1 MGVLDGHKTLDPI
14 GSTYAGVVSRES
26 VQIALS
32 YAALNDRDVFAADIW
47 NAYLQAPS
55 SQKDYI
61 ICGPEFGVKNIG
73 QTVLIHRA
81 LYGGK
86 AAGRDFRNH
95 LRSCM
100 EFLNFKSCLADP
112 DVWMRTAIKSDG
124 NTYYEYIL
132 LYVDDILVVSE
143 NAESILRNELRR
155 YFHLKE
161 ESTGPPT
168 IYLGGRVCKVQL
180 ENGVWAWSFSSSQYV
195 HSAIKNVEEY
205 LGKFK
210 NSHLKILSKAET
222 PLTTSYRPELD
233 VSPELKP
240 RDSTYY
246 QSLIGILQWIVELGR
261 IDICL
266 EVSMMSSHLAMPRKG
281 HLDQVLHIFA
291 YLRKYHNTELVYDLS
306 DPVVEQ
312 DVFERRDWT
321 SSEFGSVQGK
331 EEIPP
336 HMPEPR
342 GLGFALRA
350 KVNADHASDMITR
363 HSRMGFL
370 VYLNCAPIY
379 WWSKKQNSVE
389 SLSFGSEF
397 IAMKQCCEYV
407 RGLRYKLR
415 MMSIPCEDPT
425 FIYGD
430 NQSVLANTTIPD
442 STLKKKSQSIAY
454 HFVREGTGQDEWRMT
469 YVNTHENE
477 ADLLTKQLPSGEKRK
492 SLVRKLLH
500 HIFQT

>member
-1 MGVLDGHKTLDPI
+1 M
-14 GSTYAGVVSRES
+14 
-26 VQIALS
+26 
-32 YAALNDRDVFAADIW
+32 
-47 NAYLQAPS
+47 
-55 SQKDYI
+55 
-61 ICGPEFGVKNIG
+61 
-73 QTVLIHRA
+73 LIHRA

-95 LRSCM
+95 LCSCM

-112 DVWMRTAIKSDG
+112 DVWMRPVIKSNG

-132 LYVDDILVVSE
+132 LYVDNALMVSE
-143 NAESILRNELRR
+143 NAESILCNELGR

-161 ESTGPPT
+161 ESIGPPT
-168 IYLGGRVCKVQL
+168 VYLGGRVHKVQL
-180 ENGVWAWSFSSSQYV
+180 ENGVWAWSFSSLQYV
-195 HSAIKNVEEY
+195 QSAIKNVEEY
-205 LGKFK
+205 VTRSE
-210 NSHLKILSKAET
+210 NSHLKIPSKAET

-233 VSPELKP
+233 VSPELTT
-240 RDSTYY
+240 RDSAYY
-246 QSLIGILQWIVELGR
+246 QSLIGILRWIVELGR

-291 YLRKYHNTELVYDLS
+291 YLRKYHNTELVYDPS

-312 DVFERRDWT
+312 DVFEQRDWT

-331 EEIPP
+331 EEIPSN
-336 HMPEPR
+336 MPESR
-342 GLGFALRA
+342 GLGFIMRA
-350 KVNADHASDMITR
+350 KVDADHASDTMTR
-363 HSRMGFL
+363 RSRTG
-370 VYLNCAPIY
+370 LNCAPIY

-389 SLSFGSEF
+389 SSSFGSEF

-415 MMSIPCEDPT
+415 MMGIPCEDPT

-442 STLKKKSQSIAY
+442 STLKMKSQSIAY
-454 HFVREGTGQDEWRMT
+454 HFVREGAAWDEWRMT

-492 SLVRKLLH
+492 SFVRKLLH
-500 HIFQT
+500 HIFRS